1 MKGNYRHQ
9 QQPNEHWQL
18 DSMPK
23 NGNDLSFNSQQQ
35 EQGQEQATTS
45 QNLEPDSSIS
55 STHPQQQEQSY
66 NGGNVNAY

>member
-9 QQPNEHWQL
+9 QQPNECYQL

-45 QNLEPDSSIS
+45 QNLEPDSSVS
-55 STHPQQQEQSY
+55 STCPQQQEQSY
-66 NGGNVNAY
+66 NGGNVNAH